1 MPKHPNE
8 LGKMKLNKQV
18 KYLGIILQDD
28 LPWNSHLSNL
38 KKN

>member
-1 MPKHPNE
+1 MPKRPNE

-28 LPWNSHLSNL
+28 LPSHLSNL

>member
-1 MPKHPNE
+1 MSWE
-8 LGKMKLNKQV
+8 KMKLNKQF

-38 KKN
+38 EKN